1 MLNRDQFIQS
11 LRKRAADLNRAAD
24 LIEQFDMSD
33 LRVLTTELANFSD
46 TPHSIFS
53 DTPHSISK
61 RKIPDAANT
70 QQAQPEPVPSVKS
83 TKRNKTGRVLTCH
96 GLRAGVLR
104 YLFTGEA
111 SVAAIAHATGSDFS
125 KVKSVCVQLVH
136 DDFAITAQRTLNVI
150 NKQIHTMTVYILTEK
165 GKEEAKSF
173 VDNPTI
179 MIRNQQ
185 AMRNAQKT
193 QQAKQAKQA

>member
-24 LIEQFDMSD
+24 LIEQFNMSD
-33 LRVLTTELANFSD
+33 FRVLTTELANFSD
-46 TPHSIFS
+46 TPHSIS
-53 DTPHSISK
+53 
-61 RKIPDAANT
+61 KIPDT
-70 QQAQPEPVPSVKS
+70 PDTRQAQPEPVPSVKI
-83 TKRNKTGRVLTCH
+83 TKRNKTGRVLTCR

-125 KVKSVCVQLVH
+125 KVKAVCLQLVH
-136 DDFAITAQRTLNVI
+136 DAFATTAQRTLNVI
-150 NKQIHTMTVYILTEK
+150 NKQVHTITVYILTDK
-165 GKEEAKSF
+165 GKEEAKFF

-193 QQAKQAKQA
+193 QQAKQA

>member
-24 LIEQFDMSD
+24 LIEQFNMSD

-46 TPHSIFS
+46 TPHSIS
-53 DTPHSISK
+53 
-61 RKIPDAANT
+61 KIPDTPDT

-83 TKRNKTGRVLTCH
+83 TKRNKTGRVLTCR

-104 YLFTGEA
+104 YLLTGEA

-125 KVKSVCVQLVH
+125 KVKAVCLQLVH
-136 DDFAITAQRTLNVI
+136 DAFATTAQRTLNVI
-150 NKQIHTMTVYILTEK
+150 NKQVHTITVYILTDK
-165 GKEEAKSF
+165 GKEEAKFF

>member
-33 LRVLTTELANFSD
+33 LRVLTLELANFSD
-46 TPHSIFS
+46 TPHSIS
-53 DTPHSISK
+53 
-61 RKIPDAANT
+61 KIPDAPDT
-70 QQAQPEPVPSVKS
+70 RHAQVTTPEPAPMKVVG
-83 TKRNKTGRVLTCH
+83 KRNKTGRVLTCR

-104 YLFTGEA
+104 YLYTGEA

-165 GKEEAKSF
+165 GKEEAKFF

-179 MIRNQQ
+179 MIRN
-185 AMRNAQKT
+185 
-193 QQAKQAKQA
+193 KQAIATASKKQSS